1 MIPNLSFGAVMN
13 LHKILMKIAATVAFL
28 GGTFSTHAA
37 IDCVGLITNLSL
49 QMGAEGTL
57 TLSLQDGP
65 SYTYLCDIAS
75 SGRNGVSP
83 TVCRAMY
90 ATLLAS
96 KLSGKRI
103 LIRFN
108 DYSSCGSV
116 PSWGNAGS
124 LGWTQVVV
132 D

>member
-1 MIPNLSFGAVMN
+1 MN
-13 LHKILMKIAATVAFL
+13 LQRLLLKIAATVAL
-28 GGTFSTHAA
+28 LVGTLSTHAA
-37 IDCVGLITNLSL
+37 IDCAGTITNLSL
-49 QMGAEGTL
+49 QMGAEGTV
-57 TLSLQDGP
+57 TLSLSEGP

-96 KLSGKRI
+96 KFSGKRV

-108 DYSSCGSV
+108 DYPSCGSV

-124 LGWTQVVV
+124 LGWTQLVL

>member
-1 MIPNLSFGAVMN
+1 MK
-13 LHKILMKIAATVAFL
+13 LHKSLVQIGATVALLLCIFP
-28 GGTFSTHAA
+28 THAA
-37 IDCVGLITNLSL
+37 IDCVGTITNLSL
-49 QMGAEGTL
+49 QLSTEGTV
-57 TLSLQDGP
+57 TLSLSDGP
-65 SYTYLCDIAS
+65 SYTYLCDTAGSGS
-75 SGRNGVSP
+75 SGVSP

-96 KLSGKRI
+96 KLSGKRV

-108 DYSSCGSV
+108 DYSSCGAV

-124 LGWTQVVV
+124 LGWTQVVL